1 MACRKQ
7 IHLLR
12 QVFILLFLVNCV
24 VLASKDN
31 QDKKEDNVAGEKWKK
46 KKIQDYS
53 DADVERLFDQWED
66 NDEDEL
72 EEDELPEW
80 KREPPKVDLSQLDPS
95 NPEGMLKVSKKG
107 KTLMMFATI
116 SGEPTQRETEQ
127 ISQLWHTSLFNANY
141 DTQRFVVSEDRVI
154 FMLSD
159 GSKAWEVKDFL
170 VKQERCKEV
179 SIEGK
184 SYDGAAVQ
192 NSDDNRTTKKSDT
205 DDKKPSITKDNKIKK
220 IKKEKKEEL

>member
-7 IHLLR
+7 MNLFR
-12 QVFILLFLVNCV
+12 KVFILLFLVNCV
-24 VLASKDN
+24 VSASKDKK
-31 QDKKEDNVAGEKWKK
+31 DKKEDNVAGEKWKK

-80 KREPPKVDLSQLDPS
+80 KREPPKVDLSQMDPS
-95 NPEGMLKVSKKG
+95 NPEAMLKMSKKG

-116 SGEPTQRETEQ
+116 SGGPTQKETEQ

-179 SIEGK
+179 TIEGK
-184 SYDGAAVQ
+184 SYDGAGAQ
-192 NSDDNRTTKKSDT
+192 NRDDNRTAKKDATIEKSA
-205 DDKKPSITKDNKIKK
+205 KLTKDNAIKK
-220 IKKEKKEEL
+220 SKKDKTEL

>member
-7 IHLLR
+7 MNLSLYVLI
-12 QVFILLFLVNCV
+12 LFLIVNCV
-24 VLASKDN
+24 VLAKKDEK
-31 QDKKEDNVAGEKWKK
+31 DKKEDNVAGEKWKK

-53 DADVERLFDQWED
+53 EADMERLFDQWED

-80 KREPPKVDLSQLDPS
+80 KREPPKVDLSQMDPS
-95 NPEGMLKVSKKG
+95 NPEAMLKLSKKG

-116 SGEPTQRETEQ
+116 SGSPTQRETEQ

-154 FMLSD
+154 FMLTD
-159 GSKAWEVKDFL
+159 GSQAWEVKDFL

-179 SIEGK
+179 TIEGK
-184 SYDGAAVQ
+184 TYNGAATQ
-192 NSDDNRTTKKSDT
+192 NPEDNRTAKKSEPVN
-205 DDKKPSITKDNKIKK
+205 KKSKLTKDNKIHKK
-220 IKKEKKEEL
+220 TEL

>member
-7 IHLLR
+7 MNLLR
-12 QVFILLFLVNCV
+12 KVFILLFLVNYV
-24 VLASKDN
+24 VLASNDKKE
-31 QDKKEDNVAGEKWKK
+31 KKEDNIAGEKWKK

-53 DADVERLFDQWED
+53 EADMERLFDQWED

-80 KREPPKVDLSQLDPS
+80 KREPPKVDLSQMDPT
-95 NPEGMLKVSKKG
+95 NPEAMLKMSKKG

-116 SGEPTQRETEQ
+116 SGGPTQRETEQ

-159 GSKAWEVKDFL
+159 GSQAWEVKDFL

-179 SIEGK
+179 TIEGK

-192 NSDDNRTTKKSDT
+192 NADDNKTTKKAEPVN
-205 DDKKPSITKDNKIKK
+205 KKAKLTKDNKIHKK
-220 IKKEKKEEL
+220 DKTEL